1 MSKFLKLINTV
12 ITEQGIDFPEKTD
25 DGAEPTSMDS
35 EIPSALPEP
44 KDVALDVVKY
54 KTLLKALREALYNSA
69 KDNIEKQR
77 EISNVDV
84 DVDDVEKLKQVENQ
98 LMSFLDQSE
107 TVPETQE

>member
-1 MSKFLKLINTV
+1 MVSLH
-12 ITEQGIDFPEKTD
+12 
-25 DGAEPTSMDS
+25 S
-35 EIPSALPEP
+35 EYLSQVLYAAYDNALHQRRKKRVYKSNCETLSAQN
-44 KDVALDVVKY
+44 
-54 KTLLKALREALYNSA
+54 NSA

-98 LMSFLDQSE
+98 LMGFLDQSE